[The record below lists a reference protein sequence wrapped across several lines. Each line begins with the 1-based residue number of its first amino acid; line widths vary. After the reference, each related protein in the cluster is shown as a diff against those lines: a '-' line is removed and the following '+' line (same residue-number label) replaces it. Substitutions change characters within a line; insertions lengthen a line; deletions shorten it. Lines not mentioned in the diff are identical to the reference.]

1 MRNKIQITI
10 IIILTIILG
19 NILLSAKKQSEKIDV
34 EQVKQTKTIEN
45 KGVNVKNV
53 NIQPEQKEAPKK
65 VLKTVQKWADEGTYE
80 STVQQHE
87 QYKVSYEYQEKG
99 RPFIEETIWSVFIV
113 DGTSK
118 TAVFAKSVPEL
129 LKKVNELPSKFDFV
143 KGK

>member
-10 IIILTIILG
+10 IIMLTIILG
-19 NILLSAKKQSEKIDV
+19 NILLSAKKQSEKIDI
-34 EQVKQTKTIEN
+34 EQIKQTKIVEN
-45 KGVNVKNV
+45 KEVKAEKV

-65 VLKTVQKWADEGTYE
+65 VLKTVKKWADEGTYE

-87 QYKVSYEYQEKG
+87 QYKVSYEYQQKG
-99 RPFIEETIWSVFIV
+99 QPFIEETIWSVFIV

-129 LKKVNELPSKFDFV
+129 LKKVNELPSQFDFV
-143 KGK
+143 KGE